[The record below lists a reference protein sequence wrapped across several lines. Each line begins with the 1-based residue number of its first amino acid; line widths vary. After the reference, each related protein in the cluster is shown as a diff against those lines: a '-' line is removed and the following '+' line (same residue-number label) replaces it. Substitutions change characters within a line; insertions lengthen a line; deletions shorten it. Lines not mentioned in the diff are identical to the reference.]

1 MHLLPVQRVLGILLM
16 LFSLTMLA
24 PAAVD
29 LWYRENSAQPFTVS
43 FAAILAAGLLA
54 WLPARRC
61 RAPLNLKEAFL
72 IVVLSWAI
80 LCAAAALPFYL
91 LPHPGLALHDAVFE
105 AVSGLTTT
113 GATVLQNLDSLPRA
127 VLFYRQFL
135 QWLGGLGIIVIAI
148 AIAPVLGIGGMQL
161 YRTDLLSTARD
172 TKLMPR
178 IGDTA
183 RGLLNIYLLLTA
195 LCALAYWLA
204 GMSVFDSVAHGFS
217 TMAIGGFSTHDANLG
232 YFAEQPAVLV
242 VAMVFMLIAGMN
254 FSLHFIA
261 WRRRS
266 LLAYWKDTEWTVF
279 LSVVGVIALATVAY
293 LLAVGNYDDAGD
305 SVLLGAFHAVSITT
319 TTGFTAAPHH
329 AWPGFV
335 PMLLLL
341 ASFIGGCAGSTGGG
355 MKVIRFWLLLKQGLG
370 EMAQLVHPDA
380 KIPVKVN
387 HKALDVKVV
396 QAVWGF
402 FSAYVG
408 SLIIIYLLLMGA
420 GLDQETAF
428 SAAAAAINNLGPGLG
443 EVAQH
448 YTGLNAFCKW
458 VLSFS
463 MLLGR
468 LEVFALLIVFTPMFW
483 RK

>member
-1 MHLLPVQRVLGILLM
+1 MHLLPIQRVLGILLM

-29 LWYRENSAQPFTVS
+29 VWYRESSARPFTAS
-43 FAAILAAGLLA
+43 FVVILAVGLLA
-54 WLPARRC
+54 WLPSRHC
-61 RAPLNLKEAFL
+61 RGNLNLKEAFL

-80 LCAAAALPFYL
+80 LCVASALPLYL
-91 LPHPGLALHDAVFE
+91 LPYPDLALHDAIFE

-183 RGLLNIYLLLTA
+183 RGLLGIYLLLTA
-195 LCALAYWLA
+195 LCAVAYWLA
-204 GMSVFDSVAHGFS
+204 GMSVFDSVSHGFS
-217 TMAIGGFSTHDANLG
+217 TMAIGGFSTHDRNLG

-266 LLAYWKDTEWTVF
+266 VSSYWKDTECAVF
-279 LSVVGVIALATVAY
+279 LSVIGIIVLATVAY
-293 LLAVGNYDDAGD
+293 LVAAGDYGVGD

-329 AWPGFV
+329 AWPGLI
-335 PMLLLL
+335 PMLLLF

-408 SLIIIYLLLMGA
+408 SLIVITLLLMGA
-420 GLDQETAF
+420 GLNQETAF
-428 SAAAAAINNLGPGLG
+428 SAASATINNLGPGLG
-443 EVAQH
+443 EVAH
-448 YTGLNAFCKW
+448 NYTGLNSFCKW